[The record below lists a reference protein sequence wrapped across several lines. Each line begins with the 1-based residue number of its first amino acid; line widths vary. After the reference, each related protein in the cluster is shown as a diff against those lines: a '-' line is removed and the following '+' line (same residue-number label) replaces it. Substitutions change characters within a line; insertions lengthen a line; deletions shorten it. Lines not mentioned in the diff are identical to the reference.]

1 MRSKLVSIKRI
12 VESEIGER
20 IDTRN
25 RTRYLT
31 YARAVYCRMG
41 RDMGLSL
48 SAIGKEINR
57 DHATVL
63 HSVNN
68 IFDFAMQD
76 PYYKRLYQTL
86 SVVFQDA
93 AKREIPKMEDFDA
106 MLKLSEKVEELQK
119 ENDALRHKLLLLRD
133 SDNRFINL
141 FEGLNED
148 ELDEVYNKLNIFVK
162 VIRGRVYS
170 YA

>member
-1 MRSKLVSIKRI
+1 MRNKLVSVKRI
-12 VESEIGER
+12 VENEIGER

-31 YARAVYCRMG
+31 FARAVYCKTG

-63 HSVNN
+63 HSLRT
-68 IFDFAMQD
+68 IFDFAMED
-76 PYYKRLYQTL
+76 PYYRRLYQTL
-86 SVVFQDA
+86 NVVFQDA
-93 AKREIPKMEDFDA
+93 ERVEQPKTQDFDA

-119 ENDALRHKLLLLRD
+119 ENDALKYKLVLLKEGAD
-133 SDNRFINL
+133 RFAPL
-141 FEGLNED
+141 FDGLNDD
-148 ELDEVYNKLNIFVK
+148 EVDEVYNKLNIFVK
-162 VIRGRVYS
+162 AIKSRVYL
-170 YA
+170 

>member
-1 MRSKLVSIKRI
+1 MRNRLVSIKRI
-12 VESEIGER
+12 VENEIGER

-25 RTRYLT
+25 RRRYLT
-31 YARAVYCRMG
+31 YARAVYCKAG

-48 SAIGKEINR
+48 SSIGKEIKR

-86 SVVFQDA
+86 SVVFQDVA
-93 AKREIPKMEDFDA
+93 NRDVPKMEDFDA

-119 ENDALRHKLLLLRD
+119 ENDALRHKLILLRD
-133 SDNRFINL
+133 GENSFSKL

-148 ELDEVYNKLNIFVK
+148 EVKETYNKLSIFVK
-162 VIRGRVYS
+162 AIKGRVYS

>member
-1 MRSKLVSIKRI
+1 MRNKLVSVKRI
-12 VESEIGER
+12 VENEIGER

-31 YARAVYCRMG
+31 YARAVYCKTG

-48 SAIGKEINR
+48 SAIGKEIKR

-63 HSVNN
+63 HSLNN

-76 PYYKRLYQTL
+76 PYYRRLYQTL
-86 SVVFQDA
+86 SVVFQSEQTEEV
-93 AKREIPKMEDFDA
+93 KKEDFDA
-106 MLKLSEKVEELQK
+106 VLKLSEKVEELQK
-119 ENDALRHKLLLLRD
+119 DNDSLRHKLLLLKQD
-133 SDNRFINL
+133 ENNFSKL
-141 FEGLNED
+141 FEGLTNE
-148 ELDEVYNKLNIFVK
+148 EVDEVYNKLNIFVK
-162 VIRGRVYS
+162 AIKGRVYS

>member
-1 MRSKLVSIKRI
+1 MRNKLVSIKRI
-12 VESEIGER
+12 VENEIGER

-31 YARAVYCRMG
+31 YARAVYCKTG
-41 RDMGLSL
+41 RDIGLSL

-63 HSVNN
+63 HSLNN

-76 PYYKRLYQTL
+76 PYYRTLYQTL
-86 SVVFQDA
+86 GAVFQDVSN
-93 AKREIPKMEDFDA
+93 REVPKMEDFDA
-106 MLKLSEKVEELQK
+106 MLKLSQKVEELQK
-119 ENDALRHKLLLLRD
+119 ENDALRHKLVLLRQD
-133 SDNRFINL
+133 ENGFGKL
-141 FEGLNED
+141 FEGLTKD
-148 ELDEVYNKLNIFVK
+148 EVDDVYNKLNIFVK
-162 VIRGRVYS
+162 AIKSRVYS

>member
-1 MRSKLVSIKRI
+1 MRNKLVSIKRI
-12 VESEIGER
+12 VENEIGER

-31 YARAVYCRMG
+31 YARAVYCKTG

-48 SAIGKEINR
+48 SSIGKEIKR

-63 HSVNN
+63 HNLNN

-76 PYYKRLYQTL
+76 PYYRRLYQTL
-86 SVVFQDA
+86 SAVFQIEQTEEVN
-93 AKREIPKMEDFDA
+93 KQDFDA
-106 MLKLSEKVEELQK
+106 VLKLSEKVEELQK
-119 ENDALRHKLLLLRD
+119 ENDALRHKLLLLKENENGF
-133 SDNRFINL
+133 SHL
-141 FEGLNED
+141 FEGLTKGEVD
-148 ELDEVYNKLNIFVK
+148 DVYNKLNIFVK
-162 VIRGRVYS
+162 AIKGRVYS